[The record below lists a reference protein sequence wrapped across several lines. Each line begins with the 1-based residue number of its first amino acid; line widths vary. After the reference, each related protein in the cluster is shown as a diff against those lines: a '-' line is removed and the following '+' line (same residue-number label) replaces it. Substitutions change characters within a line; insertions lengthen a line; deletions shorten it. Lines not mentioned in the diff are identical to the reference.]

1 MFTHRITV
9 TLKSD
14 ASLELT
20 HVADEEVIPPL
31 HHHKGSCGE
40 VISITAER
48 SRAASGGYREM
59 NDNACHHN
67 EHQESLAPSVDVVV
81 GLPKIG
87 TFEGSSST
95 FLKIAA

>member
-20 HVADEEVIPPL
+20 DVAGREVIRPL
-31 HHHKGSCGE
+31 RRHEEFCGQGL
-40 VISITAER
+40 SITAER
-48 SRAASGGYREM
+48 PRAASIGYREM
-59 NDNACHHN
+59 NDDACHHN

-87 TFEGSSST
+87 TFEGSNST
-95 FLKIAA
+95 FRKIAA